1 MEKTVTRIGTRPNS
15 FIRTWHMPDINRSV
29 YQIIFYNDNGIIAEN
44 SYAWLSSNPE
54 YRDISMYDIKSIEVK
69 KEVKHHNANYN
80 LEKAMANK
88 CHFTIN
94 VPKKNAYDDVL
105 CNLYLYVSNE
115 DDKEADFILNNVS
128 IHKELLTF
136 SYEFKAQIQTWKR
149 AEIKILCD
157 AVSNN
162 EINPQTAY
170 VQAIDDRNDITYE
183 KYVKELDELYDK
195 FREMS
200 IYVEKADIARIFNSF
215 KLVAREET
223 LLQKATKELKE
234 TNNISKVL
242 EY

>member
-15 FIRTWHMPDINRSV
+15 FIRTWHIADINRSV
-29 YQIIFYNDNGIIAEN
+29 NKIIFYNDNGIIAEN
-44 SYAWLSSNPE
+44 NYAWLSSNPE
-54 YRDISMYDIKSIEVK
+54 YRDISGYDIKSVEVK

-94 VPKKNAYDDVL
+94 VPKKNAYDDML

-136 SYEFKAQIQTWKR
+136 SYEFKAQVQTWKR

-170 VQAIDDRNDITYE
+170 VQAIDNRDNITYE
-183 KYVKELDELYDK
+183 KYTKELDELYDK

>member
-15 FIRTWHMPDINRSV
+15 FIRTWHITEINRSV
-29 YQIIFYNDNGIIAEN
+29 NKIIFYNDNGYIAETN
-44 SYAWLSSNPE
+44 YAWLSSNPE
-54 YRDISMYDIKSIEVK
+54 YKDISGYDIKSVEVK

-80 LEKAMANK
+80 LEKATANK

-94 VPKKNAYDDVL
+94 VPKKNAYDDIL
-105 CNLYLYVSNE
+105 CDLYLYVSNE
-115 DDKEADFILNNVS
+115 DDKEADFILKNAEV
-128 IHKELLTF
+128 HKELLTF
-136 SYEFKAQIQTWKR
+136 SYEFKAQVQTWKR
-149 AEIKILCD
+149 AEIGILCT
-157 AVSNN
+157 AVSNYV
-162 EINPQTAY
+162 EFPKSAY
-170 VQAIDDRNDITYE
+170 VQYIDNRNDITYD
-183 KYVKELDELYDK
+183 KYIEELDKLCDK

-200 IYVEKADIARIFNSF
+200 IYVDRNDIARIFNSF